1 MEAASSGLVID
12 RAIEP
17 GVQIFGWE
25 VANAAALELGRG
37 ARQRALDAL
46 GASEKPRAPS
56 TVSQP
61 LADRFPGRR
70 IAAPSNEA
78 ARLEPEGSC
87 RTPRPSPPK
96 QARRSSTPKRQQT
109 LSSIGFPCRSRSKC
123 QSADL
128 WEIMIKIGPGTVD

>member
-46 GASEKPRAPS
+46 GASETPRAPS
-56 TVSQP
+56 DRLATAGGSVSW
-61 LADRFPGRR
+61 
-70 IAAPSNEA
+70 
-78 ARLEPEGSC
+78 
-87 RTPRPSPPK
+87 TTHRPSL
-96 QARRSSTPKRQQT
+96 KRGRA
-109 LSSIGFPCRSRSKC
+109 IG
-123 QSADL
+123 A
-128 WEIMIKIGPGTVD
+128 